1 MQAFNRSRPAW
12 TFSSSIPARAARLCY
27 GFELRFTRT
36 ASTLASAK
44 SEPKEFHRVAEKNV
58 LVGMIPEVVVLDPG
72 DQAVWYSN
80 AGNLKVEF
88 DPQRCPFSSNV
99 LQAPPGIRLASGP
112 SRPGLNSGS
121 FKYRLFLNDV
131 MVAQG
136 EVLIR
141 AKER

>member
-1 MQAFNRSRPAW
+1 MVLIA
-12 TFSSSIPARAARLCY
+12 IARASR
-27 GFELRFTRT
+27 
-36 ASTLASAK
+36 SQK
-44 SEPKEFHRVAEKNV
+44 PKLKEIARVAEKNV

-99 LQAPPGIRLASGP
+99 LQAPPGIRLSSGP
-112 SRPGLNSGS
+112 ARPGLNSGS